1 MPNVSIGATPRI
13 EWLVIPSWPNYEVS
27 SVGQIR
33 RRSTKRPLKLRPH
46 ETNGHLYFLAAR
58 GRKCYAHRAVLEAFE
73 GPCPP
78 GQQGRHLDGVCTN
91 NMLDNLKWGTP
102 LENTEDK
109 RRHGTIPRGESAGGA
124 KLTEAQ
130 VLEIRRRHGTASL
143 RSLAREFGVSHTAI
157 RRAALGIKWAHL
169 RTDNG

>member
-1 MPNVSIGATPRI
+1 
-13 EWLVIPSWPNYEVS
+13 
-27 SVGQIR
+27 
-33 RRSTKRPLKLRPH
+33 
-46 ETNGHLYFLAAR
+46 
-58 GRKCYAHRAVLEAFE
+58 
-73 GPCPP
+73 
-78 GQQGRHLDGVCTN
+78 
-91 NMLDNLKWGTP
+91 MLDNLKWGTP